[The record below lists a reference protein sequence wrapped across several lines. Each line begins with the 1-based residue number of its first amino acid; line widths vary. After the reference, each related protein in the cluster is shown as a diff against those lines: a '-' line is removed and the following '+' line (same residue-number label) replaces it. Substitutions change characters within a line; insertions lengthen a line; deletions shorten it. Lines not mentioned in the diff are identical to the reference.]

1 MRGRDKLI
9 GCAGRWG
16 LGRDGFEISIALLPR
31 SRGVRWASQFHTH
44 LLSRNDSIQ
53 HPTWLPSPEA
63 AVDKRMK
70 QAKDPCCAIAA
81 VEAGSAA
88 DWRGF

>member
-1 MRGRDKLI
+1 VVVVDWGDPTKPPALGRSASAMRGRDKLI

-53 HPTWLPSPEA
+53 HPLGSP
-63 AVDKRMK
+63 RLR
-70 QAKDPCCAIAA
+70 PRLT
-81 VEAGSAA
+81 SA
-88 DWRGF
+88 